1 MILIRATCLLIIL
14 VFATIVSTT
23 AIKTDLSSRKL
34 RGGGDNRSN
43 QVDAM
48 DTRKK
53 APGKKGSYKASGG
66 GAGGVGGRDK
76 KGGNG
81 GGGGGG
87 DKKDGRDQKGGGG
100 GGGDK
105 KGGGGG
111 GGGGGNS
118 DVVYEVN
125 ENKNGKCDRS
135 YFCANPIPVSSWS
148 CADSC

>member
-1 MILIRATCLLIIL
+1 MSSRATCLLLLL
-14 VFATIVSTT
+14 VFATIALTT
-23 AIKTDLSSRKL
+23 AIKTDSSSRKL
-34 RGGGDNRSN
+34 RGRDNKRSN

-53 APGKKGSYKASGG
+53 APRKQESDKASGG
-66 GAGGVGGRDK
+66 GAGGVGGGDK
-76 KGGNG
+76 KGGSG

-87 DKKDGRDQKGGGG
+87 DKKDGGDQKGGGG

-125 ENKNGKCDRS
+125 ENKNGECDRS
-135 YFCANPIPVSSWS
+135 YFCANPTPVSSWS